1 MEYAQLNIAQ
11 TEALQITTHGDV
23 DWDSTHYCPAS
34 ALTPDEAALFRV
46 VPLIVVDQPA
56 FNPITQSVMR
66 NGCELVGGEWRYKW
80 RIDALSAVAVTANL
94 ASAKVAAVDRIKAE
108 RDRRKLNGV
117 KVGAQWIHSD
127 TYSRTQWLGM
137 VIMGASVPA
146 IEWTTMDGS
155 TVTTSQALAGQVFNG
170 TAMLDSTLF
179 SHASALIAQV
189 EAAPDPATVDIT
201 AGWPATFEAV

>member
-1 MEYAQLNIAQ
+1 MKILTRNSDHAVIYAQSDLALSD
-11 TEALQITTHGDV
+11 TEASGHGWRD
-23 DWDSTHYCPAS
+23 PN
-34 ALTPDEAALFRV
+34 
-46 VPLIVVDQPA
+46 
-56 FNPITQSVMR
+56 FN
-66 NGCELVGGEWRYKW
+66 
-80 RIDALSAVAVTANL
+80 TANATMGEAEL
-94 ASAKVAAVDRIKAE
+94 PPLWTGAVWAYAGGVWTVIDTDRHAQIVEDARKAAVPQVVIAIKAE